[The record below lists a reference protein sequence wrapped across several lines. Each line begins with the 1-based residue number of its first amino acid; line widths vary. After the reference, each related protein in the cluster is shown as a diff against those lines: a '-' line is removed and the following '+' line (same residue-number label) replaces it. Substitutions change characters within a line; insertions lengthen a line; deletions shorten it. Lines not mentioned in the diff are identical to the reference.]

1 MNKIGE
7 RINITD
13 RKNEQNQKIKAGI
26 SKKIMKCLRQ
36 ISLSQFTQVTIK

>member
-13 RKNEQNQKIKAGI
+13 RKNEQNQKIKAP
-26 SKKIMKCLRQ
+26 KKIMKCLRQ